1 MLRVINDCHLATYRS
16 AGTTASSRQELTKYM
31 RQQFET
37 LISANCDLMLLGDLF
52 DKSQVDLADL
62 YYVFETLSLR
72 VRGKN
77 LLYLVGGNHD
87 LEKDSSKI
95 SSFQILCKLLQS
107 ISLNVKVIDKPTM
120 TPYGY
125 VIPHLPNQTL
135 FDEAVAQV
143 PECDFLFL
151 HCNYNNFFATQSD
164 HSLNLSK
171 EQAQQCKAN
180 QIVIAHEHNARTEGK
195 VTLPGC
201 QIASSIS
208 DWVNATAKYY
218 VTVDGPAL
226 VTEEHT
232 IRLTEYAEIDWK
244 ELEVTGH
251 KFVRVTGTAKV
262 SEAALVVNTIAKFRA
277 KSPALVISNA
287 VQMESNEVLGG
298 FDEALETVQGFDVW
312 KALELTLGVDDMTTL
327 KGLE

>member
-1 MLRVINDCHLATYRS
+1 MPLRVLHDLHLGVNRS
-16 AGTTASSRQELTKYM
+16 SGTTAASKIALKQEMLRQFKSLLPSS
-31 RQQFET
+31 
-37 LISANCDLMLLGDLF
+37 DLMILGDLF
-52 DKSQVDLADL
+52 DTYEVPLSDLLD
-62 YYVFETLSLR
+62 VFHTLKEWSEK
-72 VRGKN
+72 GYK
-77 LLYLVGGNHD
+77 LYLVPGNHD
-87 LEKDSSKI
+87 LSRTSTTL
-95 SSFQILCKLLQS
+95 SSFKFLCALLPTAVV
-107 ISLNVKVIDKPTM
+107 LDKPAM

-143 PECDFLFL
+143 PECEFLFL

-277 KSPALVISNA
+277 KSPALVLSNA

-298 FDEALETVQGFDVW
+298 FGEALETVQGFDVW
-312 KALELTLGVDDMTTL
+312 KALELTLGVEDMTTL